1 MSDHTVLYHTTPAR
15 RLAAILRA
23 GIRPECA
30 RGARPEVWLH
40 TPGRLDWARGHVAAR
55 HGSAGVVSL
64 RVSVPRAWLTR
75 RRRGVWTTARAIPPA
90 LIQAVN
96 VCGLVRAAAA

>member
-1 MSDHTVLYHTTPAR
+1 MSEHAVLYHTMPAR

-30 RGARPEVWLH
+30 RGARAEGWLH
-40 TPGRLDWARGHVAAR
+40 TPGRLGCARGHVAAR
-55 HGSAGVVSL
+55 HGAAGVVSL
-64 RVSVPRAWLTR
+64 RVSVRRARLTR
-75 RRRGVWTTARAIPPA
+75 RRVWTTARAILPG

-96 VCGLVRAAAA
+96 VCGLVGGAAA